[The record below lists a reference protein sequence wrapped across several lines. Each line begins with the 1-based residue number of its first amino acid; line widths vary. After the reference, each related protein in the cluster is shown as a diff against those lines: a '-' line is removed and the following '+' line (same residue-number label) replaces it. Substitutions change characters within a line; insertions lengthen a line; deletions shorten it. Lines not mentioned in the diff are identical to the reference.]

1 MAVKLF
7 SIIGA
12 AMLLARIS
20 FGQTWVVGLADDSE
34 KGYSFDAMYPTL
46 LNAKMPV
53 ANLHTSALTCR
64 SLSIN
69 DKVTPFKV
77 EAGSPVPL
85 KFDEETISPMHNTKI
100 KGPCTFWLA
109 DIKTKGKNAS
119 WFKIAQY
126 TFDEGGWCTDH
137 IQENGNTYALTIP
150 EDIPSGTYY
159 LRTEIIDLAANL
171 KTRYRDFTRGP
182 HFYVNCLAIAVEG
195 TGEVSPK
202 GHKIPGIYDNV
213 EEKFVVNVEDSDA
226 SKEFVMPGP
235 AVYNADTSEEPSES
249 PSKDE

>member
-1 MAVKLF
+1 
-7 SIIGA
+7 
-12 AMLLARIS
+12 
-20 FGQTWVVGLADDSE
+20 
-34 KGYSFDAMYPTL
+34 
-46 LNAKMPV
+46 
-53 ANLHTSALTCR
+53 
-64 SLSIN
+64 
-69 DKVTPFKV
+69 
-77 EAGSPVPL
+77 
-85 KFDEETISPMHNTKI
+85 
-100 KGPCTFWLA
+100 GPCTFWLA

-159 LRTEIIDLAANL
+159 LRTEVIDLAANL
-171 KTRYRDFTRGP
+171 KTGYRDFTRGP
-182 HFYVNCLAIAVEG
+182 HFYVNCLAITVEG